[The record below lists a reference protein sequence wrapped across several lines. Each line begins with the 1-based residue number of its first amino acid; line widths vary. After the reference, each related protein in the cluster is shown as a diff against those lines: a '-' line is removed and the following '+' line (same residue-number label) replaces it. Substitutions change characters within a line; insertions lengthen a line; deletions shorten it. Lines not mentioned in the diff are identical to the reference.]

1 MESNTNNGEE
11 MNTLDKMTTET
22 ITCKFTRDEDSDRVI
37 TRRVSIT
44 LSDSAPIT
52 DFSDAAWNAIYK
64 DHPDAVFVDEL

>member
-1 MESNTNNGEE
+1 
-11 MNTLDKMTTET
+11 MTTET

-52 DFSDAAWNAIYK
+52 DFSDSAWDAIYK
-64 DHPDAVFVDEL
+64 EYPEAVFVDEL